1 MKKYKFVI
9 LIACWCIDK
18 IPTIYYFLYTHNIS
32 INSNDKKCVYI
43 YVCNKRLLSFCA
55 GDAAPVRHLSLK
67 SLLPDTNGYM
77 TYEGSTTHP
86 GCWETA
92 VWLILNKPIYVTAR
106 EVSVDPLYSS
116 FHPPQFVFLP
126 RPSFFFFFF
135 IAPRASIGQLV
146 KLLRHPPPVWML
158 RDDPNPFLEQ
168 CIGKEF
174 TLRYQLSLL

>member
-1 MKKYKFVI
+1 MYI
-9 LIACWCIDK
+9 
-18 IPTIYYFLYTHNIS
+18 
-32 INSNDKKCVYI
+32 YI

-126 RPSFFFFFF
+126 RPSFFFFFLL
-135 IAPRASIGQLV
+135 PLV
-146 KLLRHPPPVWML
+146 RRSVNQSSFFATHPPCECYATTL
-158 RDDPNPFLEQ
+158 IPFSSNAS
-168 CIGKEF
+168 GKN
-174 TLRYQLSLL
+174 LRYVTNCRCSKWIEDCMYVCGYIGR

>member
-126 RPSFFFFFF
+126 RPSFFFFFLL
-135 IAPRASIGQLV
+135 PLV
-146 KLLRHPPPVWML
+146 RRSV
-158 RDDPNPFLEQ
+158 N
-168 CIGKEF
+168 
-174 TLRYQLSLL
+174 